1 MSHSKGELNSDKQ
14 ILYLVQWFAEFSE
27 FQRQDFLL
35 DHLSKLYGHFFQ
47 KTLFQLNCTNGNV
60 QNGSNLAETEE
71 KLLENEQNSDSTN
84 SGNFEFLKID
94 YY

>member
-35 DHLSKLYGHFFQ
+35 EHLNKLYGQFFRQ
-47 KTLFQLNCTNGNV
+47 TLFQPNCTNGNV
-60 QNGSNLAETEE
+60 QNGSNLAESEE
-71 KLLENEQNSDSTN
+71 KFTENEQNSESNN
-84 SGNFEFLKID
+84 SGNFILFSINI
-94 YY
+94 Y